1 MILSG
6 LFSTRLDSVVMSLS
20 IYCYFSPRNTLCR
33 KIQSRLDSYGLV
45 RTRLAL
51 AVINLN
57 TRLDSSGF
65 VWIRLDLSGL
75 FWTRLDS
82 SGLFWTRLDLSGLV
96 WTRLHLAV
104 INEIAYSYFIPRH
117 TFCRKTRSRLYLSR
131 LIRTHHDSSLL
142 GCYELKYLST
152 FFSSQKH
159 LVWKNSVSAGLIWT
173 RMDSSGLSCYK
184 LKYSSGLV

>member
-65 VWIRLDLSGL
+65 VWTHLDSSGLVWTHLDSGFINQNADSFFPPKHTLCRKTRLDSPGL
-75 FWTRLDS
+75 VWTRLDS
-82 SGLFWTRLDLSGLV
+82 SGLVWTRLD
-96 WTRLHLAV
+96 
-104 INEIAYSYFIPRH
+104 
-117 TFCRKTRSRLYLSR
+117 
-131 LIRTHHDSSLL
+131 SS
-142 GCYELKYLST
+142 
-152 FFSSQKH
+152 
-159 LVWKNSVSAGLIWT
+159 GLIWT
-173 RMDSSGLSCYK
+173 QVL
-184 LKYSSGLV
+184 